1 STINYSYINPGIQRK
16 MIDFVPLE
24 YSYALFIGDTDQM
37 KEVFTGLQKDGIL
50 TNASLTKTDESV
62 WPKK

>member
-1 STINYSYINPGIQRK
+1 

-37 KEVFTGLQKDGIL
+37 KEVFTGLQKDGGIL